1 VKTAVMLSG
10 TGSTYATIAN
20 AIEDGRLPGV
30 EVELVISSKAN
41 AGGVDKAQSF
51 GHAVHVID
59 PKNPNFHQ
67 ELNSRLESMGV
78 DLIVLAGFMHLWKL
92 SPQLEGK
99 VINTHPSL
107 IPAFC
112 GKGMY
117 GHHVHQAVIERG
129 AKVSGCTVHL
139 VDGAYDHGRIL
150 EQRVVNVES
159 VDNPD
164 TLAEKVQVAEKA
176 LLLHVIRNWP
186 QYR

>member
-1 VKTAVMLSG
+1 MLSG
-10 TGSTYATIAN
+10 TGSTYGTIAR
-20 AIEDGRLPGV
+20 ACEDGRLPGV
-30 EVELVISSKAN
+30 KVQLVISSRAS
-41 AGGVDKAQSF
+41 AGGVAKAKDF
-51 GHAVHVID
+51 GHPVHIVD
-59 PKNPNFHQ
+59 PKNDRFHDD
-67 ELNSRLESMGV
+67 LNQRLESLNP

-92 SPQLEGK
+92 SPRLEGR

-139 VDGAYDHGRIL
+139 VDGVYDHGRIL
-150 EQRVVNVES
+150 EQRVVTVES
-159 VDNPD
+159 VDTAD
-164 TLAEKVQVAEKA
+164 TLAEKVQVAEKS

-186 QYR
+186 RYR

>member
-1 VKTAVMLSG
+1 MLSG
-10 TGSTYATIAN
+10 TGSTYANIAK
-20 AIEDGRLPGV
+20 AVEDGRLPNI
-30 EVELVISSKAN
+30 EIELVVSSKAQ
-41 AGGVDKAQSF
+41 AGGVEKAQSF
-51 GHAVHVID
+51 GHPVHIID
-59 PKNPNFHQ
+59 PKNKGFHDD
-67 ELNSRLESMGV
+67 LNQRLEALNL
-78 DLIVLAGFMHLWKL
+78 DLVVMAGFMHLCKL
-92 SPQLEGK
+92 SKALEGK

-117 GHHVHQAVIERG
+117 GHHVHQAVVERG

-139 VDGAYDHGRIL
+139 VDGVYDHGRIL

-159 VDNPD
+159 VDNAD

-186 QYR
+186 HYR